1 MPGVPNRHTGHGNEV
16 MSTPADLI
24 IDDRVPYETALNL
37 QAQMAEERVG
47 NARMDVLWLLEHNP
61 VFTVGRTTNRS
72 AWPSNKGEISDIPV
86 VQTRR
91 GGSITYHGPGQVIG
105 YPILRLKEY
114 CPGPKLYVRMLEEVI
129 IRVLRDWNIA
139 GRRVDGLPGVWVETD
154 VPEKIASIGV
164 RFSQGVT
171 THGFALNVDMDL
183 TPFSLIVPCGIAGCR
198 VTSMTRYRGQ
208 PVDPDGVKAALA
220 AAFSDVFRIAWVD
233 RRGGKP
239 EVPHD
244 ETGDSQRHGLIADD
258 PIMWRSPCMN

>member
-1 MPGVPNRHTGHGNEV
+1 
-16 MSTPADLI
+16 MSTPADLT
-24 IDDRVPYETALNL
+24 IDNRVPYETALNL
-37 QAQMAEERVG
+37 QARMAEERAG
-47 NARMDVLWLLEHNP
+47 DARMDLLWLLEHHP

-72 AWPSNKGEISDIPV
+72 AWPRKEGKIAESPV

-139 GRRVDGLPGVWVETD
+139 GHRVDGLPGVWVTTD

-164 RFSQGVT
+164 RVSRGVT

-183 TPFSLIVPCGIAGCR
+183 TPFSLIVPCGITGCR
-198 VTSMTRYRGQ
+198 VTSMAQYRGQ
-208 PVDPDGVKAALA
+208 PVDPDDVKAALA
-220 AAFSDVFRIAWVD
+220 AVFSDVFQVSWAD
-233 RRGGKP
+233 RRGGNL

-244 ETGDSQRHGLIADD
+244 EAGMRNAMG
-258 PIMWRSPCMN
+258 